1 MGIGVGKVIRNGV
14 GILDP
19 IQFALAHHGVGILV
33 KAQERSD
40 LLHPLVNAPPDLNPA
55 FRPEIGGEQ
64 NVDVGL
70 SPGE

>member
-40 LLHPLVNAPPDLNPA
+40 LLHPLVNTPQ
-55 FRPEIGGEQ
+55 I
-64 NVDVGL
+64 
-70 SPGE
+70 